1 MTLGALPPSY
11 QEVEVKGRAQAIADS
26 GAAGGEGASEEK
38 SRRASLVG
46 GVAGERA
53 PPPRRPRVFTSA
65 AAEGVQGGWGHTGPR
80 VLALRRWG

>member
-1 MTLGALPPSY
+1 MKKSLEGPVWWGGW
-11 QEVEVKGRAQAIADS
+11 QE
-26 GAAGGEGASEEK
+26 SE
-38 SRRASLVG
+38 
-46 GVAGERA
+46 